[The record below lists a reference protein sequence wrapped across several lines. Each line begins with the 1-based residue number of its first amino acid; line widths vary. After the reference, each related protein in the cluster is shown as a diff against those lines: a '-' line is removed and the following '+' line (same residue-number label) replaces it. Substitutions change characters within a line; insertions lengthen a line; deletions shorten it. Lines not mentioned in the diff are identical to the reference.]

1 MGGGWGIYFR
11 FAVVADAPS
20 RLLREAGAG
29 SEGVCGLT
37 GGVRFFGGR
46 HGPVAQVTR
55 RGMCERAKRKT
66 SCPGHAVGRCT
77 RIIVFISTTRAA
89 ILTKRRRRVSNCAKR
104 HIERLG
110 IDSRRPH
117 ISQ

>member
-1 MGGGWGIYFR
+1 MGGGWGVYFR

-37 GGVRFFGGR
+37 GGVRFLGR
-46 HGPVAQVTR
+46 HVPASQVTR
-55 RGMCERAKRKT
+55 RGICERAKRRI
-66 SCPGHAVGRCT
+66 SCAGHEVGRRT
-77 RIIVFISTTRAA
+77 RIIVFISTTQAA
-89 ILTKRRRRVSNCAKR
+89 ILTKRRRRVSNCATR
-104 HIERLG
+104 HIDRLG